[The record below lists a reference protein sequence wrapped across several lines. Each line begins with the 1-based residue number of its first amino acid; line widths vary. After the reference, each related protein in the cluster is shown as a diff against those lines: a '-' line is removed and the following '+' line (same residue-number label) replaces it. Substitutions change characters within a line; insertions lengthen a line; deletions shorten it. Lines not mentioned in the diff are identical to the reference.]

1 MNIGLISLQYGG
13 LTGSETYMYTL
24 AKTLHSRGH
33 KVSISCVS
41 KDGPLIS
48 RTENLGIPISYI
60 ADITSY
66 PDVYHVQHAP
76 AVEALLAVDHLTP
89 KLMTIHSDIIPHYEE
104 PVEHYSIKKYVGV
117 RPAIIR
123 MLAKKNIT
131 AKLIYNGID
140 TAQFRRTPLPAGGP
154 IILFAGTK
162 DHLREKVAVDLI
174 NEVANRSAKIIFC
187 GHGWGKCASVSHPS
201 VMFLN
206 GGEHIERMRAQATE
220 VAGVQMG
227 RWELEGWLMGRPS
240 IEYTVDQTGDIVKK
254 RYRRV
259 PANITRYTADYM
271 TTEYEK
277 LYRQLL

>member
-48 RTENLGIPISYI
+48 STENLGIPISYI

-89 KLMTIHSDIIPHYEE
+89 KVMTIHSEIIPHYEE

-123 MLAKKNIT
+123 MLAKKTLQQNLFIME
-131 AKLIYNGID
+131 LIRLSSEERHCLPVVLLYCLLG
-140 TAQFRRTPLPAGGP
+140 RR
-154 IILFAGTK
+154 
-162 DHLREKVAVDLI
+162 
-174 NEVANRSAKIIFC
+174 IIF
-187 GHGWGKCASVSHPS
+187 
-201 VMFLN
+201 
-206 GGEHIERMRAQATE
+206 
-220 VAGVQMG
+220 G
-227 RWELEGWLMGRPS
+227 RR
-240 IEYTVDQTGDIVKK
+240 
-254 RYRRV
+254 
-259 PANITRYTADYM
+259 
-271 TTEYEK
+271 
-277 LYRQLL
+277 